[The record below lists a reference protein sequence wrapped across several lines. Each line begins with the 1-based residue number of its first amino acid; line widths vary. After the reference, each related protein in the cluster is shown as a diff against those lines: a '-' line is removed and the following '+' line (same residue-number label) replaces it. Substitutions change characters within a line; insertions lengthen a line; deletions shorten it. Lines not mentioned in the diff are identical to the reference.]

1 MQGGEQWNRTMDR
14 VRLTKLW
21 LGHIAMTPD
30 PAYETANVLA
40 VRTAPAAGDARPNLE
55 QVRAWLLTER
65 YDALSR

>member
-1 MQGGEQWNRTMDR
+1 
-14 VRLTKLW
+14 
-21 LGHIAMTPD
+21 MTPD

-40 VRTAPAAGDARPNLE
+40 VRTAPAVGDARPNLE